1 MEPDE
6 SNAIRWAGTQLGNAA
21 PDACA
26 QAVNCFLNIRDVE
39 YRGEILLKNL
49 LSTKR
54 VQLLAIPDAVLRFLE
69 SLPNQ
74 EWTILGC
81 QFLLEAGGRWNAVA
95 VASLLDK
102 VMAQARGK
110 TLLQAE
116 ICWIRCVSPATRA
129 LASNA
134 PVLVTAGLNDD
145 TLYTAEDYF
154 IYDETHRCVFCWT
167 DEWEPSQS
175 KEIWRFV
182 PASPNFTDFSI
193 LSVYSQEYLFAS
205 DITGAETAEG
215 YGEKQVFTWRGG
227 ELPRDGGLWR
237 LIPIDDAFA
246 IYNVSQNTYLTS
258 PPVSGSALRRPVLT
272 SAYRPLDHKWN
283 MYHKWGIKPATP
295 SLLERGLDAFFKK
308 EYAVAVDLFTELL
321 DSDSSTASIKVYWY
335 RMVANLRL
343 QKKESFREDAEQL
356 GKLGGC
362 PKYFLEVMK
371 EVLGDELTAV
381 EGADLALH
389 VRYE

>member
-26 QAVNCFLNIRDVE
+26 QA
-39 YRGEILLKNL
+39 NL

-215 YGEKQVFTWRGG
+215 YGEKQVFTWRG
-227 ELPRDGGLWR
+227 
-237 LIPIDDAFA
+237 DDAFA